1 VRLFVRLTP
10 KSSVERIEGW
20 DVDDKGRRF
29 LKIRVRAAPI
39 EGRANDALI
48 AFLAKTLKL
57 PKSRFTLVTGDTA
70 RLKQIEIDGLGEA
83 ELVVLLP

>member
-10 KSSVERIEGW
+10 KSSVERIDGW

-70 RLKQIEIDGLGEA
+70 RLKQIEIDGLDEA
-83 ELVVLLP
+83 ELDGL